1 MESAALIRTI
11 RTVKLC
17 VLGIE
22 SIGSDLRP
30 VASSLIKNHILQI
43 MASLKGIL
51 LNHLNRG
58 RYINPL

>member
-43 MASLKGIL
+43 VTALERVL

-58 RYINPL
+58 RYIYPL